1 MIFDSSLIR
10 TVAMDLWRN
19 NWQIFDYFLCTI
31 PLITLHLNEAKGEH
45 LHADS
50 YKFKVTEFLFQKS
63 QKLRIFILI
72 ILLRSSY
79 EIKKYKCNYFSLSE
93 KTSCCQGKIRS
104 PEHCLK
110 LESWRGPPHR
120 NKFKQYE
127 IVLSFKVSLF
137 IQS

>member
-50 YKFKVTEFLFQKS
+50 YKFKMILNSYSKNHKNSEF
-63 QKLRIFILI
+63 
-72 ILLRSSY
+72 SY
-79 EIKKYKCNYFSLSE
+79 
-93 KTSCCQGKIRS
+93 
-104 PEHCLK
+104 
-110 LESWRGPPHR
+110 
-120 NKFKQYE
+120 
-127 IVLSFKVSLF
+127 
-137 IQS
+137 